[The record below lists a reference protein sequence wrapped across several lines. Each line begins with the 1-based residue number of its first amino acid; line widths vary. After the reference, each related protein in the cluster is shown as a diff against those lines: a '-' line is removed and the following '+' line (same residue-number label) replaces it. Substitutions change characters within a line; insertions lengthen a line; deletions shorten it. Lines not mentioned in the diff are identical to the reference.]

1 MEEASGE
8 ERGGG
13 EGELHPPPAS
23 PLSLCGQLFYGRR
36 AGEPF

>member
-13 EGELHPPPAS
+13 EGELPSTPRI